1 MAQPFVK
8 AGPRNEGSSLVKN
21 FKSLRLRPDFFCQK
35 ASPWVIQALPQLDS
49 FHFVKWSFSNL
60 LLISWRI
67 SLYIGC
73 LFSVVSTMRDTL
85 PSFSVVP
92 QIYVLQGA
100 LRVSVTKSFCHF
112 FLSSQAAVLTLPFVK
127 EVSLALLLPPF
138 VKEASFL
145 LPFVIEAGFL
155 VGIFFLLFFKASC
168 SFKPSLVSRGLSAK
182 TKAPGLLLRKE
193 GFGKAFGLLLPLLA
207 KGCES
212 PPQTKVVLPFEIQVC
227 QSNMAFLCCSG
238 WHHWFLFSSSFLSKE
253 LLLQAVPKLQKLLQL
268 SCWFFEVPPAISGV
282 QTHSIWQHTAWD
294 LHQPAFSHDTK
305 SQWCVQPSNLS
316 KHCLKICCHSVE
328 VPPSTQQR

>member
-21 FKSLRLRPDFFCQK
+21 FQSLRLSLTSFVKKPHHELYKLCLNLI
-35 ASPWVIQALPQLDS
+35 AST
-49 FHFVKWSFSNL
+49 FVKWSFSNL

-112 FLSSQAAVLTLPFVK
+112 FLSSQAAVVTLPFVK
-127 EVSLALLLPPF
+127 EVSLAFLLPPF

-145 LPFVIEAGFL
+145 GPFVKEAGFL
-155 VGIFFLLFFKASC
+155 VGIFSCFFL
-168 SFKPSLVSRGLSAK
+168 KPAVPSN
-182 TKAPGLLLRKE
+182 
-193 GFGKAFGLLLPLLA
+193 
-207 KGCES
+207 
-212 PPQTKVVLPFEIQVC
+212 PPWFPE
-227 QSNMAFLCCSG
+227 AFL
-238 WHHWFLFSSSFLSKE
+238 
-253 LLLQAVPKLQKLLQL
+253 PKPKPLAL
-268 SCWFFEVPPAISGV
+268 
-282 QTHSIWQHTAWD
+282 
-294 LHQPAFSHDTK
+294 AFS
-305 SQWCVQPSNLS
+305 
-316 KHCLKICCHSVE
+316 
-328 VPPSTQQR
+328 